1 MCSWATSN
9 WGSTS
14 PGVRKVQ
21 GSGSR
26 VRKGLDAGQAA
37 LCHVSALVETDDGGL
52 LGGGLSRQVR
62 SDTARAASDIQEG
75 EAGGSGPEG
84 KSSSQPSQLAQ
95 ATLPPSP
102 ITATYEENEHPL
114 TIHERDSGGTSA
126 GVTRFGPRPGH
137 FAVDPSVDRTTW
149 NHSAKRAIHRRRNF
163 VCNQVLWDGVPK

>member
-9 WGSTS
+9 RGSTS
-14 PGVRKVQ
+14 PGVRKVP

-37 LCHVSALVETDDGGL
+37 LCHVSALVETDDGGFFL
-52 LGGGLSRQVR
+52 GGGGGLSRQVR
-62 SDTARAASDIQEG
+62 SDTARAASDNQEG

-114 TIHERDSGGTSA
+114 TIRERDSGGTSA
-126 GVTRFGPRPGH
+126 GVLCNKIRPK
-137 FAVDPSVDRTTW
+137 TW
-149 NHSAKRAIHRRRNF
+149 SLRR
-163 VCNQVLWDGVPK
+163 